1 MMKSKVYLL
10 FPLGTTFLNLLLAL
24 WIIRSARADL
34 IPASRESSIVQLC
47 GITGKSTIYCDGTGA
62 IIATADF
69 AEHRLPSVDTRN
81 DSCLQKMPDYNFMAC
96 VQRDVA
102 LFYEEEEGSMVE
114 VKPKFKGQASK
125 FVNMSP
131 ERLDLYW

>member
-1 MMKSKVYLL
+1 
-10 FPLGTTFLNLLLAL
+10 
-24 WIIRSARADL
+24 
-34 IPASRESSIVQLC
+34 
-47 GITGKSTIYCDGTGA
+47 
-62 IIATADF
+62 
-69 AEHRLPSVDTRN
+69 
-81 DSCLQKMPDYNFMAC
+81 MPDYDFMAC

-114 VKPKFKGQASK
+114 KKPEFKGQASK